1 MKFTLSWLKDHLQ
14 TDATLPQILDAMT
27 MAGLEVEHVDNHA
40 EKLAGFS
47 VAKIVEAVQHP
58 NADRLRVCQVDTKD
72 GRKEIVCGAPN
83 ARPGLTTIY
92 APLGTF
98 IPGSGITLEPRA
110 VRGVVS
116 NGMLCSGAELELNSD
131 SNGILELPDSLP
143 VGAPAAEALGLGDA
157 VIDFEVTPNRPDWL
171 GVAGIAREL
180 AAAGLGTLKDL
191 SVAPVP
197 GGFACPIPIRIA
209 AADACPMFAGR
220 LIAGVKN
227 GPSPDWLQQR
237 LKSIGLRPINALVDV
252 TNLLCFDRAR
262 PLHVFDAARISGTIS
277 ARLAQ
282 AGESFA
288 ALDGKTYAVGPEMC
302 VIADDAGVLGLAG
315 VMGGEASGCTEATT
329 YVFIESAWFDPLRTF
344 QTGRATGINSDAKY
358 RFERGVDPGFVLD
371 GLELAT
377 RLILE
382 ICGGEA
388 SEIAVAGAAPAGRPP
403 VTFRL
408 SEVSRL
414 TGLDLPEA
422 EIDTILKALG
432 FDPQPAGEGVRIVAV
447 PSWRRDVEGPADLVE
462 DVARIAGFDRLPQ
475 EKLPE
480 VSGWKAGVLTPAQN
494 RARIARRAIAGLGY
508 QEAVTWSFCERRLAA
523 LFGGGADAL
532 VLANPIASDLDCM
545 RPSALI
551 HLLLAGQRNAD
562 RGFAETALF
571 EVGPIY
577 AGDTPA
583 DQATAAAGVVRGE
596 ARHWAGTAAPDVF
609 TVKADVLAILEAL
622 GAPVAS
628 LQTTQGARG
637 WWHPGQSGTLR
648 LGPKTILAEFGA
660 LHPRVLKAMGVAGP
674 VYGFEITLDTLP
686 QAKAKPGKAK
696 GRLALSAL
704 QPLTRDFAFL
714 LPADRPAG
722 ELARAI
728 ANADKALIAGVSVF
742 DVYAGKGVPD
752 GQVSIALQATIQ
764 PRDKTLTDAEI
775 EDLSRRIIAAA
786 AKQGATLRG

>member
-1 MKFTLSWLKDHLQ
+1 
-14 TDATLPQILDAMT
+14 
-27 MAGLEVEHVDNHA
+27 
-40 EKLAGFS
+40 
-47 VAKIVEAVQHP
+47 
-58 NADRLRVCQVDTKD
+58 
-72 GRKEIVCGAPN
+72 
-83 ARPGLTTIY
+83 
-92 APLGTF
+92 
-98 IPGSGITLEPRA
+98 
-110 VRGVVS
+110 
-116 NGMLCSGAELELNSD
+116 
-131 SNGILELPDSLP
+131 
-143 VGAPAAEALGLGDA
+143 
-157 VIDFEVTPNRPDWL
+157 
-171 GVAGIAREL
+171 
-180 AAAGLGTLKDL
+180 
-191 SVAPVP
+191 
-197 GGFACPIPIRIA
+197 
-209 AADACPMFAGR
+209 
-220 LIAGVKN
+220 
-227 GPSPDWLQQR
+227 
-237 LKSIGLRPINALVDV
+237 
-252 TNLLCFDRAR
+252 
-262 PLHVFDAARISGTIS
+262 
-277 ARLAQ
+277 
-282 AGESFA
+282 
-288 ALDGKTYAVGPEMC
+288 
-302 VIADDAGVLGLAG
+302 
-315 VMGGEASGCTEATT
+315 
-329 YVFIESAWFDPLRTF
+329 
-344 QTGRATGINSDAKY
+344 
-358 RFERGVDPGFVLD
+358 
-371 GLELAT
+371 
-377 RLILE
+377 
-382 ICGGEA
+382 
-388 SEIAVAGAAPAGRPP
+388 
-403 VTFRL
+403 
-408 SEVSRL
+408 
-414 TGLDLPEA
+414 
-422 EIDTILKALG
+422 
-432 FDPQPAGEGVRIVAV
+432 
-447 PSWRRDVEGPADLVE
+447 
-462 DVARIAGFDRLPQ
+462 
-475 EKLPE
+475 
-480 VSGWKAGVLTPAQN
+480 
-494 RARIARRAIAGLGY
+494 
-508 QEAVTWSFCERRLAA
+508 
-523 LFGGGADAL
+523 L

-786 AKQGATLRG
+786 AKQGASLRG

>member
-1 MKFTLSWLKDHLQ
+1 M
-14 TDATLPQILDAMT
+14 
-27 MAGLEVEHVDNHA
+27 
-40 EKLAGFS
+40 
-47 VAKIVEAVQHP
+47 
-58 NADRLRVCQVDTKD
+58 
-72 GRKEIVCGAPN
+72 
-83 ARPGLTTIY
+83 
-92 APLGTF
+92 
-98 IPGSGITLEPRA
+98 
-110 VRGVVS
+110 
-116 NGMLCSGAELELNSD
+116 
-131 SNGILELPDSLP
+131 
-143 VGAPAAEALGLGDA
+143 
-157 VIDFEVTPNRPDWL
+157 
-171 GVAGIAREL
+171 
-180 AAAGLGTLKDL
+180 
-191 SVAPVP
+191 
-197 GGFACPIPIRIA
+197 
-209 AADACPMFAGR
+209 
-220 LIAGVKN
+220 
-227 GPSPDWLQQR
+227 
-237 LKSIGLRPINALVDV
+237 
-252 TNLLCFDRAR
+252 
-262 PLHVFDAARISGTIS
+262 
-277 ARLAQ
+277 
-282 AGESFA
+282 
-288 ALDGKTYAVGPEMC
+288 
-302 VIADDAGVLGLAG
+302 
-315 VMGGEASGCTEATT
+315 
-329 YVFIESAWFDPLRTF
+329 
-344 QTGRATGINSDAKY
+344 
-358 RFERGVDPGFVLD
+358 DPGFVLD

-377 RLILE
+377 RLILD
-382 ICGGEA
+382 ICGGQA
-388 SEIAVAGAAPAGRPP
+388 SEIAVAGAPPAGRPP
-403 VTFRL
+403 ITFRL
-408 SEVSRL
+408 SEVRRL

-422 EIDTILKALG
+422 EIDSILKALG
-432 FDPQPAGEGVRIVAV
+432 FDPQPAGAGARIVAV

-462 DVARIAGFDRLPQ
+462 DVARIAGFDLLPQ

-480 VSGWKAGVLTPAQN
+480 GSGWKAGVLTPAQN

-523 LFGGGADAL
+523 LFGGGDDAL

-571 EVGPIY
+571 EVGPVY
-577 AGDTPA
+577 AGDQPA
-583 DQATAAAGVVRGE
+583 DQATAAAGVVRGA
-596 ARHWAGTAAPDVF
+596 ARHWAGQAGPDVF
-609 TVKADVLAILEAL
+609 AVKADVLAILEAL

-648 LGPKTILAEFGA
+648 LGPKAILAEFGA
-660 LHPRVLKAMGVAGP
+660 LHPRVLKAMGVEGP

-686 QAKAKPGKAK
+686 QTKSKAGKGK

-728 ANADKALIAGVSVF
+728 ANADKALIAGVAVF